1 MHHCAIIKIPYYK
14 VEIYMKNTFEHIIQT
29 PDIKYKHAKG
39 MRDIFGK
46 EFHQFHEI
54 FLFISGNAF
63 FTTEQKTV
71 KLKPYT
77 LIIIPQNTFHSF
89 HVHGDEADYER
100 YVFNFYNT
108 REIDQIIFKNMTCV
122 NVIESLPDSII
133 NDFTSLDDNKY
144 SFSEKKLLAP
154 AKLLSV
160 LVELGHLNPSEE
172 YISSKFSKITQK
184 CLNYINQNLCSPL
197 TVADVSNNLN
207 YSRSSIMHAFK
218 TDLHIPLYKYIIEKK
233 LIYAHKDIMSDISP
247 TEVCSKYGFSDYSCF
262 YRHYK
267 KHFGSSPSVK
277 SSKW

>member
-1 MHHCAIIKIPYYK
+1 M
-14 VEIYMKNTFEHIIQT
+14 ESYMKNTFEHIVQT

-54 FLFISGNAF
+54 FLFIGGEAF

-77 LIIIPQNTFHSF
+77 LIVIPENTFHSF
-89 HVHGDEADYER
+89 HVNGDESDYER
-100 YVFNFYNT
+100 YVFNFYNIG
-108 REIDQIIFKNMTCV
+108 EIDQIISKNMTCV
-122 NVIESLPDSII
+122 NVIESLPDSVI

-172 YISSKFSKITQK
+172 DISSKFSKITQK
-184 CLNYINQNLCSPL
+184 CLNYINRNLCSPL
-197 TVADVSNNLN
+197 TVADVSSNLN
-207 YSRSSIMHAFK
+207 YSRSSVMHAFK
-218 TDLHIPLYKYIIEKK
+218 ADLHIPLYKYIIEKK
-233 LIYAHKDIMSDISP
+233 LIYAHKDIISGLSP
-247 TEVCSKYGFSDYSCF
+247 IEVCSKYGFSDYPCF

-267 KHFGSSPSVK
+267 KHFGISPSVK

>member
-1 MHHCAIIKIPYYK
+1 MGL
-14 VEIYMKNTFEHIIQT
+14 YMRNTFEHIVQT

-54 FLFISGNAF
+54 FLFIGGEAF

-77 LIIIPQNTFHSF
+77 LIVIPENTFHSF
-89 HVHGDEADYER
+89 HVTGDEADYER
-100 YVFNFYNT
+100 YVFNFYNIG
-108 REIDQIIFKNMTCV
+108 ELDQIIFKNMTCV

-172 YISSKFSKITQK
+172 YISSEFSKITQK

-197 TVADVSNNLN
+197 TVADVSSNLN

-218 TDLHIPLYKYIIEKK
+218 TDLRIPLYKYIIEKK
-233 LIYAHKDIMSDISP
+233 LIYAHKDIISGLSP
-247 TEVCSKYGFSDYSCF
+247 IEVCSKYVFSDYSCF

-267 KHFGSSPSVK
+267 KHFGCSPSEK
-277 SSKW
+277 TSKW

>member
-1 MHHCAIIKIPYYK
+1 MGL
-14 VEIYMKNTFEHIIQT
+14 YMRNTFEHIVQT

-54 FLFISGNAF
+54 FLFIGGEAF

-77 LIIIPQNTFHSF
+77 LIVIPENTFHSF
-89 HVHGDEADYER
+89 HVHGDEANYER